1 MPVGRWLVILAWFV
15 AVPIAAAPPPQPQ
28 APHQPPA
35 GLPPTVPPEQ
45 QQPPPEQQPQ
55 QLQQP
60 QPQQPGTASQGAV
73 QVQTSDS
80 ALVLNQKHY
89 IRQGN
94 VEIHDPQSKTDIYA
108 DLVEFF
114 EDENRAVATG
124 NVVLSQGVNRI
135 AAERA
140 EFNTKTMLGTF
151 YNASGIATVQP
162 PRQRPRPGAI
172 APPPMPNQDTIVYFF
187 GETVEKIGPKKYKI
201 TKGGF
206 TTCVQPTPRWDM
218 SASTVILNLDHYT
231 LLKNAVMTVKGV
243 PMLYLPV
250 MYYPTKREDRATG
263 FLLPT
268 YGTSTLRGQSIHNAF
283 FWAIN
288 RSQDA
293 TIQHDY
299 YSKIGQGIGGEY
311 RYNLGSGDGSFRAF
325 TLNQHATDY
334 VQSDGTTAT
343 LPGDHYFDL
352 VGGANQLLPGG
363 LRARASVSFPSNIKT
378 SQTFNTNIYDLS
390 RNQRMYGGNI
400 VGAWGGYSLNATIDH
415 REYFYNATDAV
426 LSGSW
431 PRVAFSR
438 NERPLL
444 GSPLYFSVSSEYS
457 HFLRDSQST
466 NSDGIVVENNQSLN
480 RIDLAPQIRYPFKK
494 WQWFTINST
503 ATFRETYYSRSLA
516 ETGDPTI
523 RPSVITDDPINRRFL
538 SLQTQILG
546 PLFNRIWD
554 TPNNGYAEKFKHSV
568 EPFLTI
574 QKTTNI
580 DNVERIVQVDG
591 VDSSTGGTMYTYGIN
606 NRFYAKR
613 KVAANLPA
621 QARQIVAVE
630 LSQTYYTNQ
639 LAAIFDRQYQTTAVT
654 SEARPSNFSPI
665 ALNVSAMPADG
676 ITATVRAEFDSR
688 YHSLR
693 TITAQGTYAPNAQL
707 QTTVGWSKRGFIP
720 ELIGF
725 NNKELLDQSV
735 NGSTTVRTRDSR
747 YGATYSFNYDV
758 LRSTLLQQRI
768 TGYYN
773 AQCCG
778 IAFEYQTYNS
788 PFFQLPADH
797 RFFLSFTLAGLGNF
811 SPFSG
816 ALSGVPR

>member
-1 MPVGRWLVILAWFV
+1 MSVRRWFLFAGLLLAAQV
-15 AVPIAAAPPPQPQ
+15 AAA
-28 APHQPPA
+28 QPP
-35 GLPPTVPPEQ
+35 
-45 QQPPPEQQPQ
+45 QQPPPGLPEIP
-55 QLQQP
+55 P
-60 QPQQPGTASQGAV
+60 PPATPPPAPAPTQGGGQIQA
-73 QVQTSDS
+73 SDS
-80 ALVLNQKHY
+80 ALVINQKHY

-124 NVVLSQGVNRI
+124 NVVLAQGVNRI

-162 PRQRPRPGAI
+162 PKQTPRPGGF
-172 APPPMPNQDTIVYFF
+172 APPPMTGQDTIVYFF

-218 SASTVILNLDHYT
+218 SASTVVLNLDHYT

-243 PMLYLPV
+243 PMLYLPI

-268 YGTSTLRGQSIHNAF
+268 YGSSTLRGHSLHNAF

-299 YSKIGQGIGGEY
+299 YSKIGQAIGGEY
-311 RYNLGSGDGSFRAF
+311 RYNFGSGDGYFRGF
-325 TLNQHATDY
+325 TLNQHAAEY
-334 VQSDGTTAT
+334 VQSNGSVVPLAA
-343 LPGDHYFDL
+343 DHYFDL
-352 VGGANQLLPGG
+352 VGGANQILPGN
-363 LRARASVSFPSNIKT
+363 LRARASVSFPSNIQT

-390 RNQRMYGGNI
+390 RNQRMYGGNL
-400 VGAWGGYSLNATIDH
+400 VGGWGSYSLNTTIDH
-415 REYFYNATDAV
+415 REYFYNATDSV

-431 PRVAFSR
+431 PRISFAR

-457 HFLRDSQST
+457 HMLRDSKSVG
-466 NSDGIVVENNQSLN
+466 DGVVVEDNQSLS
-480 RIDLAPQIRYPFKK
+480 RIDVAPQIRYPFKK
-494 WQWFTINST
+494 WQWFTINSS
-503 ATFRETYYSRSLA
+503 ATFRETYYTRSLA
-516 ETGDPTI
+516 PTGEPDV
-523 RPSVITDDPINRRFL
+523 RPFQITNDPINRRFV
-538 SLQTQILG
+538 SVQAQILG

-554 TPNNGYAEKFKHSV
+554 TPDNGYAEKFKHSV

-574 QKTTNI
+574 QKTSNI
-580 DNVERIVQVDG
+580 DNVTQIVQVDG
-591 VDSSTGGTMYTYGIN
+591 IDSYTGGTMYTYGLN
-606 NRFYAKR
+606 NRIYAKR
-613 KVAANLPA
+613 KIAPNAPA
-621 QARQIVAVE
+621 QAREIVGVE

-639 LAAIFDRQYQTTAVT
+639 FASIFDRQYQTTT
-654 SEARPSNFSPI
+654 LGDNRPSNFSPI
-665 ALNVSAMPADG
+665 ALSVRAMPADG
-676 ITATVRAEFDSR
+676 VTATVRAEFDSR

-693 TITAQGTYAPNAQL
+693 TISAQGTYSPNAQV
-707 QTTVGWSKRGFIP
+707 QTNVGWSKRGFIP
-720 ELIGF
+720 ELFGF
-725 NNKELLDQSV
+725 NDKNFLDQSV
-735 NGSTTVRTRDSR
+735 NASTTVRTRNNR
-747 YGATYSFNYDV
+747 YGTTYSFNYDI

-788 PFFQLPADH
+788 PFAYQLPADH
-797 RFFLSFTLAGLGNF
+797 RFFMSFTLAGLGNF
-811 SPFSG
+811 SPFNG